1 MSVILD
7 ALKRVQEEDRN
18 TGRNAARQ
26 GRDAAADNDALV
38 RRLAGGPSESRKDA
52 SVELSR
58 LGRVGLLVLCL
69 VAVVAVASWAFQPRL
84 GSLGV
89 NDDRPLLSDL
99 TGARRPAVSPAQ
111 RPEPVAATEP
121 EADEGTLFRE
131 ILSPVE
137 SGQVEAMPAAQQRP
151 TGTEEPPRRSDE
163 SMAGAGYDTDEGF
176 ADLSRNLPA
185 EPSAPAGGGEASAN
199 GEGFIRLTSDYSAP
213 EQSPTDTRDVVVL
226 GGEGEQ
232 VDNAPQGLVDPGV
245 RAAFQNGVR
254 LHKAGDIVGAEEAYK
269 RALKFD
275 PYNAK
280 VNVNLGVLYESQD
293 RLALAERH
301 LRQAVAIAPDSA
313 NAHNNLGVVLYR
325 LGNYDGALIEFNRT
339 LALDPTILDAYTN
352 KGLIF
357 TRWGRL
363 DDAERAFLQVLQHDP
378 ENGLAHYNLGLVY
391 EETDQIDR
399 AVDHYYDFL
408 ATDGASHPEI
418 VEYLAEH
425 LPWLEARLEGGDDG
439 VSR

>member
-18 TGRNAARQ
+18 TGRGAARQ
-26 GRDAAADNDALV
+26 GRDVTAENDALV
-38 RRLAGGPSESRKDA
+38 RRLAGGPSESRKSA
-52 SVELSR
+52 PVELSR
-58 LGRVGLLVLCL
+58 AGRVGLLILCL
-69 VAVVAVASWAFQPRL
+69 VAVVAVASWAFQPNL

-99 TGARRPAVSPAQ
+99 TGARRPEVNPAQ
-111 RPEPVAATEP
+111 RPDRVETGEP
-121 EADEGTLFRE
+121 EADAGTLFRE
-131 ILSPVE
+131 IIAPVE
-137 SGQVEAMPAAQQRP
+137 SGQVEAVPASQSLPA
-151 TGTEEPPRRSDE
+151 GNGEPPAPRE
-163 SMAGAGYDTDEGF
+163 EAMAAGGYQPDEGF
-176 ADLSRNLPA
+176 ADLSGNLPA
-185 EPSAPAGGGEASAN
+185 TSSAPPAGGEASAN
-199 GEGFIRLTSDYSAP
+199 GEGFIRLTTDYSAP
-213 EQSPTDTRDVVVL
+213 EEPAAGGRDVIVL
-226 GGEGEQ
+226 ENGRAQDER
-232 VDNAPQGLVDPGV
+232 APQGLVDPGV
-245 RAAFQNGVR
+245 RAAFENGVR
-254 LHKAGDIVGAEEAYK
+254 LQKAGDLASAEESYK

-325 LGNYDGALIEFNRT
+325 MGNYDGALIEFNRT
-339 LALDPTILDAYTN
+339 LALDPSILDAYTN

-357 TRWGRL
+357 TRWGRF
-363 DDAERAFLQVLQHDP
+363 DDAERAFLQVLQYDP

-391 EETDQIDR
+391 EETDQIQR
-399 AVDHYYDFL
+399 AVQHYYDFIS
-408 ATDGASHPEI
+408 TDGASHPEI

-425 LPWLEARLEGGDDG
+425 LPWLEARLENGDGG